1 MSSETLTT
9 QAQHPALH
17 RPTRHD
23 TKAAFSVVVPCYNEE
38 DAIRDTVSSLRE
50 SLADQE
56 SYELIFV
63 NDGSTDGTGQILQE
77 LVAEHSELTVV
88 MHDKNR
94 GYGAALK
101 SGIRHA
107 ASDWIVITD
116 ADGTYP
122 NSELGEI
129 LALAGRYD
137 MVVGSRT
144 GDNVRYPFLRRI
156 PKLFLRS
163 YASWI
168 AGRRIP
174 DLNSGMRVFR
184 RDLAERFLR
193 ILPDGFSFTT
203 TITLALLTNR
213 YKVYYHPIGYSPR
226 IGRSKI
232 QPIRDT
238 LRFIQLIVRT
248 GVYFAPLR
256 IFSPFI
262 AALGLAGVVST
273 IYDVFVL
280 GDLTD
285 KTILLFLFAMN
296 TAFFALVADMID
308 KRSTG

>member
-1 MSSETLTT
+1 MSSEILTT
-9 QAQHPALH
+9 PVPHPASH
-17 RPTRHD
+17 TAMRKD
-23 TKAAFSVVVPCYNEE
+23 AKVAFSVVVPCYNEE
-38 DAIRDTVSSLRE
+38 GAIRDTVHSLRE

-63 NDGSTDGTGQILQE
+63 NDGSTDQTGEILQE
-77 LVAEHSELTVV
+77 LVAVHPELMVV
-88 MHDKNR
+88 SHENNR

-107 ASDWIVITD
+107 SSDWIVITD

-122 NSELGEI
+122 NSELGEM

-144 GDNVRYPFLRRI
+144 GDKVRYPFLRRI
-156 PKLFLRS
+156 PKLFLNA

-184 RDLAERFLR
+184 RDLAEKFLR

-213 YKVYYHPIGYSPR
+213 YKVYYHPINYSPR

-238 LRFIQLIVRT
+238 LRFVQLIVRT

-256 IFSPFI
+256 VFLPVAGIFF
-262 AALGLAGVVST
+262 LGFLVT
-273 IYDVFVL
+273 LFQDVFVRQ
-280 GDLTD
+280 DLTER
-285 KTILLFLFAMN
+285 TLILFVTAAQLAM
-296 TAFFALVADMID
+296 FSLLADMID
-308 KRSTG
+308 KRSA